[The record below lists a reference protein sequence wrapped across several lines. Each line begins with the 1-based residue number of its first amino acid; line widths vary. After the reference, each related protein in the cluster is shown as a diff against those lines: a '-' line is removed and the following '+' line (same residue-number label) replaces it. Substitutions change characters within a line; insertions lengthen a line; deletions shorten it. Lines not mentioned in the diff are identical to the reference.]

1 MEHPGFFDRSG
12 PFKLARI
19 LEVSEAQAPA
29 GTDHDI
35 EIVDVLPLDQASAG
49 QVSFFDNPKYLD
61 AFQKTR
67 AAACFVAEK
76 HAGKAPAGTI
86 PLTSSQPYR
95 SFALALAL
103 FYPDASRNALIT
115 AYDTG
120 KSTNGIHETAK
131 LEDGVLV
138 QPGAVIGPEVRIGKG
153 TTVASGARIAYRTHI
168 GRDCYIGPNVTISN
182 ALIGNRVI
190 LHPGICI
197 GQDGFGY
204 AMGPQGHLKVP
215 QIGRV
220 IIQDDV
226 EIGAN
231 STIDRGALK
240 DTVIGEGTKIDNL
253 VQIGH
258 NVVMGRHCIIVSQVG
273 IAGSVTLGD
282 GVVIGGQAGISG
294 HVQIGS
300 GAQIAAQ
307 SGIHCD
313 VPSGE
318 RWGGTPI
325 KPMAIWLKEVALLRK
340 LVEQRGA
347 KHAKN
352 DD

>member
-1 MEHPGFFDRSG
+1 MEHPGFFDRAG
-12 PFKLARI
+12 PFTLARV
-19 LEVSEAQAPA
+19 LEVSEAEAPA
-29 GTDHDI
+29 GTDLNM
-35 EIVDVLPLDQASAG
+35 EIVDVLPLDQAG
-49 QVSFFDNPKYLD
+49 NRQVSFFDNPKYLE
-61 AFQKTR
+61 AFQNTR
-67 AAACFVAEK
+67 AAACFVSEKYAE
-76 HAGKAPAGTI
+76 KAPAGTI
-86 PLTSSQPYR
+86 PLKSNQPYR
-95 SFALALAL
+95 SFALALGK
-103 FYPDASRNALIT
+103 FYPDALRQARAERFDSS
-115 AYDTG
+115 AY
-120 KSTNGIHETAK
+120 KNGVHKTAK
-131 LEDGVLV
+131 LEEGVLV
-138 QPGAVIGPEVRIGKG
+138 QAGAIIGPEVQIGKG
-153 TTVASGARIAYRTHI
+153 TTVAAGACIEYRTYI
-168 GRDCYIGPNVTISN
+168 GRDCYIGPNITIPNS
-182 ALIGNRVI
+182 LIGNRVI

-197 GQDGFGY
+197 GQDGFGF

-258 NVVMGRHCIIVSQVG
+258 NVIVGRHCVIVSQVG

-282 GVVIGGQAGISG
+282 GVVLGGQAGISG

-307 SGIHCD
+307 SGIHRD

-318 RWGGTPI
+318 RWGGSPI
-325 KPMAIWLKEVALLRK
+325 KPMSIWLKEVALLRK
-340 LVEQRGA
+340 LVEQRGVERP
-347 KHAKN
+347 KN
-352 DD
+352 ND